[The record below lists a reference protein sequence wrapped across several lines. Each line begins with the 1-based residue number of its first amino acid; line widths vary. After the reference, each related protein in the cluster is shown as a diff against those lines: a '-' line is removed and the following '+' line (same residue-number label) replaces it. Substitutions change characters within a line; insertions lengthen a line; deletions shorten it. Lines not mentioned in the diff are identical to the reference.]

1 MNWECLAC
9 GTIFDETDQT
19 RSDYRD
25 GKCPLCGYEDIKP
38 HTGFDTE
45 KELADL
51 KAMREASPIK
61 G

>member
-1 MNWECLAC
+1 MICLDC
-9 GTIFDETDQT
+9 GAEFDEMDQT

-25 GKCPLCGYEDIKP
+25 GKCPSCSGEDIKP
-38 HTGFDTE
+38 VAFDTE

-51 KAMREASPIK
+51 KAMREASSIK

>member
-1 MNWECLAC
+1 MNYECLAC
-9 GTIFDETDQT
+9 GTIFDESEQT

-25 GKCPLCGYEDIKP
+25 GKCPSCGYDDIKP
-38 HTGFDTE
+38 HEFNVE

-51 KAMREASPIK
+51 QAMREYSRIR

>member
-1 MNWECLAC
+1 MTYECLAC
-9 GTIFDETDQT
+9 GAEFSEMDQT

-25 GKCPLCGYEDIKP
+25 GKCPSCGYEDIKP
-38 HTGFDTE
+38 VDFDTE

-51 KAMREASPIK
+51 KAMREASLIR